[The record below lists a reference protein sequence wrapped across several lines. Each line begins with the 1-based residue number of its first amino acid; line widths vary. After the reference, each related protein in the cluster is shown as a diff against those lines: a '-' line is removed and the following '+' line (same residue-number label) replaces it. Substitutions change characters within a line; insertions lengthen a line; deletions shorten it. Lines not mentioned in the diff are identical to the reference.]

1 MLFVLIEKFWK
12 DGTEQDW
19 QSALEHYYE
28 MLYEEQE
35 KLDEFIKNVKPETI
49 KSLPVTEFYDFLFD
63 KYFVWKYT
71 QKNRLST
78 TRKALKKYIDEKRLD
93 ELEKIQKELF
103 YMSHD
108 DAEACIRVATKIK
121 GLGTAGASGLLAILF
136 PEDFGTVDQFVVKT
150 LVAANDE
157 KYINELKKVKPNWI
171 SKKQGSM
178 LISILRE
185 KAKELNRRF
194 STEFWTPRK
203 VDMVLWSLGRSR

>member
-1 MLFVLIEKFWK
+1 
-12 DGTEQDW
+12 
-19 QSALEHYYE
+19 
-28 MLYEEQE
+28 
-35 KLDEFIKNVKPETI
+35 
-49 KSLPVTEFYDFLFD
+49 VTEFYDFLFD

-93 ELEKIQKELF
+93 ELEKIQKEVF

-150 LVAANDE
+150 LVVANDE
-157 KYINELKKVKPNWI
+157 KYINELKKIKPNWI